1 MLVVKISQK
10 NHPRMSKKRDL
21 LYKFLSPVLE
31 AEPCYCFVGLLWED
45 CEECSH
51 LGARGAEDSI
61 LFSTMGAVASR
72 TWVRELLETLET
84 VNKISTWRQRGGGGG
99 WGFVFLNKCELFL
112 FTKKN
117 ITYANW
123 LRARR
128 KRQISCFKSNF
139 FKIVHLD
146 DFYYLRGKNVV
157 VSQISL

>member
-1 MLVVKISQK
+1 MPVVKISQK

-21 LYKFLSPVLE
+21 LYKFVSPVLE

-84 VNKISTWRQRGGGGG
+84 VNKISTRRQRGGGGG
-99 WGFVFLNKCELFL
+99 LGVRFPQQMRVIFIY
-112 FTKKN
+112 KKKHN
-117 ITYANW
+117 ICKLTESEAKETNI
-123 LRARR
+123 L
-128 KRQISCFKSNF
+128 
-139 FKIVHLD
+139 L
-146 DFYYLRGKNVV
+146 
-157 VSQISL
+157 